1 MAQNICFLMSISV
14 FLTAKP
20 LMTSCHLVCVSSF
33 WTKSSIKSPLPHVNP
48 IIALL
53 SEKLPHRDISKGQHP
68 LRTKAGHE
76 SVLPESSWGWHKCLA
91 SLALLKNNNLTPWR
105 WRGKKTSWSAGGCL
119 SAWSKAMNTHIT
131 VGPGNCSSTHY
142 SALPQR
148 SGGGWDEAEPHT
160 GHRGW
165 NKSQM
170 FWGDVKIHGHA
181 SLSGFYSILA
191 CSHIPT
197 GTHTE
202 RVEVFEE
209 CQYWNGKR
217 FFFFSFSFLSVVCN
231 HSSRL

>member
-1 MAQNICFLMSISV
+1 MISAKANILWGQKQGMNQCYRRHPEDDINVWLHS
-14 FLTAKP
+14 
-20 LMTSCHLVCVSSF
+20 
-33 WTKSSIKSPLPHVNP
+33 
-48 IIALL
+48 L
-53 SEKLPHRDISKGQHP
+53 S
-68 LRTKAGHE
+68 
-76 SVLPESSWGWHKCLA
+76 
-91 SLALLKNNNLTPWR
+91 LKTTTWPR
-105 WRGKKTSWSAGGCL
+105 GGGGGKKTSWSAGGCL

-191 CSHIPT
+191 CSHVPT
-197 GTHTE
+197 GTHRE
-202 RVEVFEE
+202 GWGIWRMSVLK
-209 CQYWNGKR
+209 WKKN
-217 FFFFSFSFLSVVCN
+217 FFFFFFSFLSVVCN